1 MEDSPKHFSRRNI
14 IAGATALGLSVIGDK
29 KSQTTAKSIFQ
40 TPEASQ
46 PSQLLRHET
55 SVAQSNQDSGS
66 KVLSIA
72 QDGNYDRVELVK
84 PVIRLSVI
92 QSRIRGVELARL
104 NSTRRDNLNHM
115 LELIDAANNWGGTKD
130 LLLFHEFPITGYSN
144 KWNRQDLLK
153 VAIEIPGVETEAIG
167 KKAQEYGCYIVF
179 GSYAK
184 DEAWANHILSITTII
199 GPDGTVVDKHWKAR
213 NIKGVFG
220 PGFELFTTTIYD
232 VLEQYVEMY
241 GWDAVLPVT
250 RTPIGNIATSS
261 VQREPEL
268 FRALAMKGAEIILR
282 TATGGF
288 NPLDIQATSLYNGV
302 YTAIVN
308 NAVSPDNPGFL
319 ADSGSGGTAV
329 YAPDGKLIK
338 QANSVQ
344 ESSVTVTIPIA
355 DFRANHYPPSVH
367 IELYR
372 PVFQQ
377 YVNRY
382 PPNLF
387 TSYQP
392 QDAADA
398 FRYLSD
404 KDLWQ

>member
-1 MEDSPKHFSRRNI
+1 MP
-14 IAGATALGLSVIGDK
+14 GQQGLSAFADRKKKTTAETVFETTETSGHS
-29 KSQTTAKSIFQ
+29 KSQ
-40 TPEASQ
+40 Q
-46 PSQLLRHET
+46 PTQ
-55 SVAQSNQDSGS
+55 NPDS
-66 KVLSIA
+66 KAIKIP
-72 QDGNYDRVELVK
+72 QDGNYDKVELAK
-84 PVIRLSVI
+84 PVIRLSVV
-92 QSRIRGVELARL
+92 QSRIRGVELNRL
-104 NSTRRDNLNHM
+104 ESARRDNLNHM
-115 LELIDAANNWGGTKD
+115 LELIDAANNWGGAKD

-144 KWNRQDLLK
+144 KWNRQELLK
-153 VAIEIPGVETEAIG
+153 VAIEIPGEETEAIG
-167 KKAQEYGCYIVF
+167 KKAQEYGCYVVF

-184 DEAWANHILSITTII
+184 DAAWSNHVLSITTII

-213 NIKGVFG
+213 NIKGAFG
-220 PGFELFTTTIYD
+220 QGFELFTTTIYD
-232 VLEQYVEMY
+232 VLEEYVEMY

-288 NPLDIQATSLYNGV
+288 NPLDVQATSFYNGV

-319 ADSGSGGTAV
+319 PDSGSGGTAV
-329 YAPDGKLIK
+329 YAPDGKLMK
-338 QANSVQ
+338 KANSVH
-344 ESSVTVTIPIA
+344 ESSVTVTISMA
-355 DFRANHYPPSVH
+355 DFRARHYPPSVH
-367 IELYR
+367 MELYR
-372 PVFQQ
+372 PVFNK

-387 TSYQP
+387 SSYQP
-392 QDAADA
+392 QDTADA

-404 KDLWQ
+404 KDVWQ